1 MLSEKRKKYYK
12 QYLNMNPKWEV
23 YELLW
28 RKYNRAIKKE
38 MKLKALIKKLWLIAQ
53 PFKNENPKKTKRKK

>member
-1 MLSEKRKKYYK
+1 
-12 QYLNMNPKWEV
+12 MNPKWEV

-53 PFKNENPKKTKRKK
+53 PFKNESSKNTKRKK